1 MMKRRFG
8 TMMAILILMTGVV
21 TGCGEVEVIDS
32 NEETIVTEISTENTD
47 DTAITTS
54 ETDET
59 TVSDTSETE
68 ITTITSVVEMSKGTV
83 SFNDDNSDDEEEF
96 VCINENIPQADNYNN
111 VNLVE
116 EKKPILETTVIPD
129 SIVENTTTTTTTNEI
144 ITTTLP
150 VNSNVDT
157 TTTKGVLYDSVFV
170 KNFSKGTYYAHG
182 CQKKGGSTRSL
193 IDCSVGNDLVKGSI
207 ASSYLYL
214 NYGYNYNGKRTMVYL
229 EVDGYP
235 EMNGHYFLDDS
246 NSFSYKNVIDFY
258 YTHGSSCPFSKQGVV
273 SVDCWIVT
281 Y

>member
-1 MMKRRFG
+1 MKRRFG
-8 TMMAILILMTGVV
+8 TMMAVLILMTGVV

-32 NEETIVTEISTENTD
+32 NEETIITEISTESTD
-47 DTAITTS
+47 DTTITTS

-68 ITTITSVVEMSKGTV
+68 ITTTSIVEMSEETV
-83 SFNDDNSDDEEEF
+83 SFNEDNSDDEEEF
-96 VCINENIPQADNYNN
+96 VCISENIPQADNYNN
-111 VNLVE
+111 ANLVE
-116 EKKPILETTVIPD
+116 EKKPILETTVIPN
-129 SIVENTTTTTTTNEI
+129 SIVENTTTTTTNEI

-157 TTTKGVLYDSVFV
+157 TITKGFLYDSVFV
-170 KNFSKGTYYAHG
+170 KNFSKGTYYAYG
-182 CQKKGGSTRSL
+182 CQKKGGSGRSL
-193 IDCSVGNDLVKGSI
+193 IDCSVGSDLVKGSI

-235 EMNGHYFLDDS
+235 EMNGHYFLDDG
-246 NSFSYKNVIDFY
+246 NSFSHKNVIDFY
-258 YTHGSSCPFSKQGVV
+258 YTYGSSCPFSKQGVV
-273 SVDCWIVT
+273 SVDCWIVA